1 MLSGNGTGN
10 VTLNDN
16 VAITGDLTVSG
27 TTTTVNSETI
37 SLADNIIALNSNFTS
52 GSPTEDSGLSIT
64 RGGSTAKT
72 LLWDETNDKWT
83 VGSETFVAGTF
94 EGNLTG
100 NVTGNTS
107 GSAGTVSSIS
117 GHNISVLTNDS
128 GYYKASDNVSLGT
141 IASGAITITN
151 ATNGGGTAR
160 NVYQSTSAPTGSDGA
175 VGDLWVLYS

>member
-1 MLSGNGTGN
+1 MTKLHQNQTDTNLVLSGNGSGN

-52 GSPTEDSGLSIT
+52 GSPTEDSGISIT

-94 EGNLTG
+94 EGALTG
-100 NVTGNTS
+100 NVTGNVVGLS
-107 GSAGTVSSIS
+107 SAVT
-117 GHNISVLTNDS
+117 
-128 GYYKASDNVSLGT
+128 
-141 IASGAITITN
+141 
-151 ATNGGGTAR
+151 
-160 NVYQSTSAPTGSDGA
+160 
-175 VGDLWVLYS
+175 VGDVTGDLTGYCNDFGHYCRRFT